1 MVFAKTMHEGLVVT
15 GFEKFSDFKRNI
27 SQQVVELISEEEAPD
42 FKISTYILAVDEK
55 GSREISDRIEKGEK
69 FDVILHLGFS
79 ENANEIL
86 LERYARNHF
95 QMKIKDNSG
104 RLISS
109 GRISPG
115 KEILETKVPRNFIEN
130 YLGDCS
136 KIRWNEDAGGFVCN
150 ETYFRSLL
158 ASAEKLQPTVLFI
171 HLPSEEI
178 LPLEEQYGI
187 IMSICKSLNNMQ
199 LSG

>member
-1 MVFAKTMHEGLVVT
+1 MHEGLVVT
-15 GFEKFSDFKRNI
+15 GFEPFSGFKRNI
-27 SQQVVELISEEEAPD
+27 SQQVVELISEEGVLD
-42 FKISTYILAVDEK
+42 FKISTYILSVDEL
-55 GSREISDRIEKGEK
+55 GSRQISDRIERGEK
-69 FDVILHLGFS
+69 FDAVLHLGFS
-79 ENANEIL
+79 ENANDIL
-86 LERYARNHF
+86 LERYARNNF

-104 RLISS
+104 RLQSS

-130 YLGDCS
+130 YLGDFS

-158 ASAEKLQPTVLFI
+158 ASSDNIRPIVLFI

-178 LPLEEQYGI
+178 LPLEEQYESI
-187 IMSICKSLNNMQ
+187 ISICKSLNHMQ
-199 LSG
+199 SSG